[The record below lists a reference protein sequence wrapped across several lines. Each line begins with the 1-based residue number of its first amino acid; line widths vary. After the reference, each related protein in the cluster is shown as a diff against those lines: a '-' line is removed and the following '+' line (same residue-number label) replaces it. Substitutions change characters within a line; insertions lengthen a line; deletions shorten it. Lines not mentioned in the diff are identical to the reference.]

1 VAKKATPSSEPVLRF
16 RGTREK
22 TDGTWWLKTNSVK
35 VSVEHEFRPGQARST
50 DQPVTIS
57 VKPDDVIEIEF
68 EEGHRLW
75 INGKEYACRFAKR
88 ASRGTAATDDQPVPE
103 SLDLLLPGRQSRGPI
118 KWVIKSFKILGI
130 DLEEKTARQIGE
142 LIDNRSSDTKKPAG
156 LYRCVLKT
164 GSFSLSPVVSKNLPI
179 ENNKPYL
186 LFLHGTASSTWGS
199 FGDLW
204 NSTRTPE
211 REDMYRLYEDRVLAF
226 EHPTF
231 TQSPIDNAIQLV
243 SRLPDGITLH
253 LVSHSRGGL
262 VGELLCRG
270 KGLQLPKAKDKP
282 AASRR
287 GIQAFSAEEFQIFEL
302 DDETEQEGEEA
313 AGLKRTCEQLRKL
326 NGLLERKSISVQRF
340 VRVACPALGTTLAS
354 RRLDRWVSVV
364 GSVASILPG
373 SPLSDAFSDIADFV
387 AAVIKERTKISE
399 LPGLQAMMPESP
411 FIKLVNWPKA
421 KLLGDLTVIAGD
433 IEPDAWWTKLMVFA
447 TDRFYEGDHDLVVNT
462 ASMYGGVVR
471 EGTSLVSFHKG
482 PGVNHFSYFSNGHSA
497 AQIVRALTRREGD
510 ATGFQ
515 PLVKPTVDIARAV
528 VSRSTEPKPVVFVLP
543 GIMGSELA
551 IGDDKVWV
559 EIPDLMF
566 GGFKKLRLNGAKVT
580 ATEPMARY
588 YGDIIEFLGQTH
600 KVVPFPFDWRLP
612 IEQEAD
618 RLATTLQQEF
628 QEAKVHGHPVRLLA
642 HSMGGLVA
650 RAMMARHNAL
660 WREVCAQPGARLVM
674 LGTPNGGSHAITELI
689 VGRSSL
695 MSKLALI
702 NLGHSNKELI
712 DIVNRFPGVLSMLP
726 VDPREDYFAPDTWK
740 QYAKYSKGDWS
751 VPRAEDLGKARISR
765 TILDQVRFDPS
776 WAVYIAGCAAATLA
790 SMRINPDITD
800 SKNSNDH
807 IEFLGTNRGDG
818 RVTWD
823 SGIPDNIPTWY
834 MDAEHGDLPAYS
846 DAFPAIL
853 ELLQLGNTSMTQV
866 LSKTPPVSRALDELF
881 PMPEEVEQLYPDR
894 DGLAAA
900 ALGGGTRRRQ
910 RAPRRDM
917 SVRVRVVHGNL
928 VFVRYPVAVGHYK
941 GDTIISAEKMLD
953 RELDGELS
961 QRLQVG
967 RYPGALGTSAI
978 FRNPRLHTNSRATPK
993 GALVIGLGTAGTLT
1007 VSGLIKTMHQAL
1019 IEHAL
1024 KQSESPRRDGESEEG
1039 LGISALLIGTG
1050 AGGLSVSDSV
1060 FALLQAVADT
1070 NDSLAGAK
1078 KLRRITAVDIIE
1090 LWQDRAIQAVE
1101 SFPNLQRDSDLQG
1114 RFTFDP
1120 FLAVATGGRKRASF
1134 EEAPGWWHRLQI
1146 LGGTSDPGG
1155 LQGTLRFTATTKRAR
1170 NEVRLQATQRALVDR
1185 FVEQAIRTT
1194 QDNRQVS
1201 RTLFELLLPNELK
1214 EAAPDQ
1220 DDIVLLLD
1228 EDAARYPWELLE
1240 DPSAPK
1246 EVRKA
1251 AEAFSSNDQYPFVI
1265 RHGVLR
1271 QLELKDFREVLRP
1284 SDGMKSLVI
1293 GDPKSSFIELPGA
1306 QQEATTVARILE
1318 GGNFHVESLIRPSSE
1333 TVINT
1338 LYKWPYRILH
1348 LAGHG
1353 VYRYQPKGGDTCP
1366 TCCQILSQ
1374 DGCKGCGRSPQ
1385 PVTGMIIGDNMFLTP
1400 IEIRQMR
1407 QVPEMVFINCC
1418 HLGKMSDAT
1427 SLDESRLNKRQD
1439 YNLMAASVATEFIR
1453 MGVRAV
1459 IATGWAVD
1467 DRAASTFARTFYERM
1482 LQGVRYGDAVTQAR
1496 KEAYNS
1502 HPGINTWGAYQC
1514 YGDPDY
1520 RIRRDGQRPSENEE
1534 LLTFASA
1541 SAVITEIE
1549 NLAAQLETIGSRNPS
1564 WQLGRLQKIEAW
1576 LKAVKWANNGSI
1588 SLALARAYWEALKYI
1603 DALRCYQH
1611 ALAEDPA
1618 AVTLK
1623 DIEQLAN
1630 LTSRACV
1637 DLWKKQERGT
1647 TIAEQA
1653 KRLNQ
1658 AFKYLDWLK
1667 ETPSEHLSRI
1677 AQEQSQGA
1685 KRTASERLIL
1695 IGSTHKRRAW
1705 ITDDVNAMR
1714 QAVIEM
1720 RTYYQQARDA
1730 VKDEPTAAYAILNT
1744 TMAGLVET
1752 WVSKKTAPKL
1762 ADLTQYIATARLL
1775 LAPALRAEPDFW
1787 IEVMSVDCDLL
1798 EYLAEDKT
1806 LLSISATPP
1815 PRDKARAKKRSASQ
1829 SPSKEG
1835 TDKSDVINGLVARY
1849 QEIRKLGSR
1858 KKFASVLDQIE
1869 FMETMADRGR
1879 KRQIAEELHR
1889 LVSAL
1894 AKEI

>member
-1 VAKKATPSSEPVLRF
+1 MAKKFNPSSEPVLRF
-16 RGTREK
+16 HGVPEK
-22 TDGTWWLKTNSVK
+22 TDGTWWLKTKSVK

-50 DQPVTIS
+50 EKPETIS
-57 VKPDDVIEIEF
+57 VKSDDVIEIEF
-68 EEGHRLW
+68 EDGHRLW
-75 INGKEYACRFAKR
+75 VNGKEYADQFAKR
-88 ASRGTAATDDQPVPE
+88 TSRGVGATDDQPIPE
-103 SLDLLLPGRQSRGPI
+103 SLDLLPPGRQSRGPI
-118 KWVIKSFKILGI
+118 KWAIKSFKVLGI
-130 DLEEKTARQIGE
+130 DLEQKTARQIGE
-142 LIDNRSSDTKKPAG
+142 LIDNRPSNTKKAAG
-156 LYRCVLKT
+156 LYRCSLKP
-164 GSFSLSPVVSKNLPI
+164 GSFILTPVVAKNLPL
-179 ENNKPYL
+179 EKPYL

-199 FGDLW
+199 FGGLW
-204 NSTRTPE
+204 DSTRTPE
-211 REDMYRLYEDRVLAF
+211 RGGLYRLYEDRVLAF

-243 SRLPDGITLH
+243 SLLPDGITLH

-270 KGLQLPKAKDKP
+270 NGPQLSKTQDKP
-282 AASRR
+282 ATSRR
-287 GIQAFSAEEFQIFEL
+287 GVQAFSAEELQLFEP
-302 DDETEQEGEEA
+302 DDEAEEEREEVN
-313 AGLKRTCEQLRKL
+313 GLKRTREQLRKL
-326 NGLLERKSISVQRF
+326 SGLLESKSISVQRF

-364 GSVASILPG
+364 GSVASLLPG

-433 IEPDAWWTKLMVFA
+433 IEPDAWWAKLMVFA

-482 PGVNHFSYFSNGHSA
+482 PGVNHFSYFSNGDSA
-497 AQIVRALTRREGD
+497 AQIVRALARRDGD
-510 ATGFQ
+510 TSGFQ
-515 PLVKPTVDIARAV
+515 SLVKPTVDIARAIV
-528 VSRSTEPKPVVFVLP
+528 PRSTEPRPVVFVLP

-551 IGDDKVWV
+551 VGDDKVWV
-559 EIPDLMF
+559 DIPDLVF
-566 GGFKKLRLNGAKVT
+566 GGLKKLRLNGAKVT

-600 KVVPFPFDWRLP
+600 KVVLFPFDWRLP

-618 RLATTLQQEF
+618 RLAKSLQKEF
-628 QEAKVHGHPVRLLA
+628 EEAKAHGHPVRLLA

-650 RAMMARHNAL
+650 RAMIARHNAL

-695 MSKLALI
+695 MSKLALVDVT
-702 NLGHSNKELI
+702 HSNKELI
-712 DIVNRFPGVLSMLP
+712 DIVNKFPGVLSMLP
-726 VDPREDYFAPDTWK
+726 VDPREDYFSPDTWK
-740 QYAKYSKGDWS
+740 QYAKYSEGGWS
-751 VPRAEDLGKARISR
+751 APCAEDLGKARTSR
-765 TILDQVRFDPS
+765 TILDQSRLDPS
-776 WAVYIAGCAAATLA
+776 WAIYIAGCAAATLA
-790 SMRINPDITD
+790 SMRINPDKIDPENPNNFID
-800 SKNSNDH
+800 SS

-834 MDAEHGDLPAYS
+834 MDTEHGDLPAYS

-853 ELLQLGNTSMTQV
+853 ELLQVGNTSMTHV

-961 QRLQVG
+961 RRLQVG
-967 RYPGALGTSAI
+967 RYPGALETSAI
-978 FRNPRLHTNSRATPK
+978 FTNPRLQANRRATPK
-993 GALVIGLGTAGTLT
+993 GAMVIGLGTAGTLT
-1007 VSGLIKTMHQAL
+1007 VSGLIKTVHQAL
-1019 IEHAL
+1019 IEYAL
-1024 KQSESPRRDGESEEG
+1024 KQSESARKDGESEEG
-1039 LGISALLIGTG
+1039 LGISTLLIGTG

-1060 FALLQAVADT
+1060 FALLQAVAHA

-1090 LWQDRAIQAVE
+1090 LWQDRAIQAIE
-1101 SFPNLQRDSDLQG
+1101 SFPNLQRDPDLQG

-1120 FLAVATGGRKRASF
+1120 FLVVATGGRKRASF

-1146 LGGTSDPGG
+1146 LGGSSELGG
-1155 LQGTLRFTATTKRAR
+1155 PQGTLRFTATTKRAR
-1170 NEVRLQATQRALVDR
+1170 NEVRLLATQRALVDR

-1220 DDIVLLLD
+1220 DNVVLLLD

-1246 EVRKA
+1246 ELRKS
-1251 AEAFSSNDQYPFVI
+1251 AEEFSSSDHSPFVI

-1271 QLELKDFREVLRP
+1271 QLELQDFREVLRP

-1293 GDPKSSFIELPGA
+1293 GDPKSPFVELPGA
-1306 QQEATTVARILE
+1306 QQEASAVARVLE
-1318 GGNFHVESLIRPSSE
+1318 SGNFHVESLIRPSGD

-1353 VYRYQPKGGDTCP
+1353 VYRYQPKGGDRCP
-1366 TCCQILSQ
+1366 TCGQILAQ
-1374 DGCKGCGRSPQ
+1374 DACKACGRSAQ
-1385 PVTGMIIGDNMFLTP
+1385 PITGMIIGDNMFLTP

-1407 QVPEMVFINCC
+1407 QIPELVFINCC
-1418 HLGKMSDAT
+1418 HLGKMSE
-1427 SLDESRLNKRQD
+1427 SSGLDESRLNKRQD

-1482 LQGVRYGDAVTQAR
+1482 LQGIRYGDAVTQAR

-1520 RIRRDGQRPSENEE
+1520 RIRRDGQKLSENEKR
-1534 LLTFASA
+1534 LTFASA

-1549 NLAAQLETIGSRNPS
+1549 NLAAQLETIGSRDPS

-1576 LKAVKWANNGSI
+1576 LNEVKWANNGSI
-1588 SLALARAYWEALKYI
+1588 SLALARAYWEALNYI

-1611 ALAEDPA
+1611 ALMEDPA
-1618 AVTLK
+1618 SVTLR

-1637 DLWKKQERGT
+1637 DLWKKQEGG

-1658 AFKYLDWLK
+1658 ALKYLAWLNK
-1667 ETPSEHLSRI
+1667 KMPHPV
-1677 AQEQSQGA
+1677 QQNGPGG
-1685 KRTASERLIL
+1685 KRTVSERLNL

-1705 ITDDVNAMR
+1705 ITDDVKTMC
-1714 QAVIEM
+1714 QAVIDM
-1720 RTYYQQARDA
+1720 RTQYEEAWKV

-1744 TMAGLVET
+1744 LMAGLVES
-1752 WVSKKTAPKL
+1752 WVSKDTFLKSR
-1762 ADLTQYIATARLL
+1762 DLTKDLATVRAL
-1775 LAPALRAEPDFW
+1775 LAPVLKTEMEFWAE
-1787 IEVMSVDCDLL
+1787 IMSVDCDLF
-1798 EYLAEDKT
+1798 EHLAKEKAPLPT
-1806 LLSISATPP
+1806 STEAS
-1815 PRDKARAKKRSASQ
+1815 RGKARAKKRSASQ
-1829 SPSKEG
+1829 STVKEG
-1835 TDKSDVINGLVARY
+1835 ADMIAVINDLAARY

-1858 KKFASVLDQIE
+1858 RQFASVLDQIE
-1869 FMETMADRGR
+1869 FMETMANRGG
-1879 KRQIAEELHR
+1879 KSQIAEELHR
-1889 LVSAL
+1889 LSSAL
-1894 AKEI
+1894 AKEC